1 MSLLESLRISGRYAA
16 SKAFDQDHS
25 RRFWLI
31 AVLHIAALG
40 VMLSFEE
47 GWVEKAA
54 FLLAWGILNS
64 LWLAMFRRP
73 AIAASLSLAFVVA
86 LIVLSRLKHD
96 IVSTTVSFLDVLII
110 DNDTVSFLLMIYPG
124 LRLYLIA
131 GAVAA
136 LPLIWLIWRYDPF
149 RVPRL
154 RAAATGTACL
164 GALIGLSLAV
174 PEETWMTF
182 RNVNHVSKFARS
194 GVVSVAELMNHG
206 WFDASAAMGADTVE
220 HTAAFKCQPAKKPPH
235 ILIVHDE
242 SSFDVRA
249 IPNLTVPAGYGAHF
263 KSYDGRER
271 KFLVESNGGSSW
283 FAEYNVLTGLSS
295 RSFGRFSY
303 FLTRVAAD
311 RVNRGLPE
319 ALKECG
325 YRTFSLYPAQG
336 AFMSARRF
344 HKTTG
349 IEHFFDAR
357 ALGTNRIEPDG
368 FYYDAAAGIIERQ
381 RRQAPMFMFIYLA
394 ANHFPWTDRWRPELH
409 TSWRDLG
416 NPPKIDEYLRRQE
429 MSAQDY
435 AKFIARL
442 KKQFP
447 DESFLILRYGDHQ
460 PEFAMEMIEPGIDEY
475 GAANRMATFDLRH
488 FTTYYAIDTV
498 NYQPKKSAAASD
510 LLDAPYTPMAI
521 LELAGLPLDA
531 TFVEQRQIF
540 QRCKGIFYA
549 CRDGAEA
556 RRFNRFLIDAGLI
569 KGL

>member
-1 MSLLESLRISGRYAA
+1 
-16 SKAFDQDHS
+16 
-25 RRFWLI
+25 
-31 AVLHIAALG
+31 VAL
-40 VMLSFEE
+40 MFSSEE
-47 GWVEKAA
+47 GVTEKIA
-54 FLLAWGILNS
+54 FLLTWGILNS

-73 AIAASLSLAFVVA
+73 AIAASLSLALVVA

-96 IVSTTVSFLDVLII
+96 IVSTTISFFDVLVI
-110 DNDTVSFLLMIYPG
+110 DSDTASFLLMIYPG
-124 LRLYLIA
+124 LRLYLIV
-131 GAVAA
+131 GAVIAVPF
-136 LPLIWLIWRYDPF
+136 LWLVWRYDPF
-149 RVPRL
+149 RVSRL
-154 RAAATGTACL
+154 RAAAAGVACL

-174 PEETWMTF
+174 PEETWMAF
-182 RNVNHVSKFARS
+182 RNVDHVSKFARS

-206 WFDASAAMGADTVE
+206 WFDAAEASGETIE

-249 IPNLTVPAGYGAHF
+249 IPNLNVPAGYGAHF
-263 KSYDGRER
+263 KSYDGHAR

-319 ALKECG
+319 TLKECG

-349 IEHFFDAR
+349 IENFFDAK

-368 FYYDAAAGIIERQ
+368 FYFDAATGIIERQ
-381 RRQAPMFMFIYLA
+381 RRHAPMFMFIYLA
-394 ANHFPWTDRWRPELH
+394 ANHFPWTDRWRPELNP
-409 TSWRDLG
+409 SWHDLG
-416 NPPKIDEYLRRQE
+416 NPPKIDEYLRRQQ
-429 MSAQDY
+429 MSAIDY

-442 KKQFP
+442 KRQFP

-460 PEFAMEMIEPGIDEY
+460 PEFAMEMIEPGIDEN
-475 GAANRMATFDLRH
+475 GIANRMETFDPRH
-488 FTTYYAIDTV
+488 FTTYYAIDTINFKPRESV
-498 NYQPKKSAAASD
+498 AASD
-510 LLDAPYTPMAI
+510 MLDAPYMPLAI

-531 TFVEQRQIF
+531 TFAEQKQIY
-540 QRCKGIFYA
+540 QRCKGFFYA
-549 CRDGAEA
+549 CRDGNEA
-556 RRFNRFLIDAGLI
+556 RQFNRFLIDAGLI